1 MLNRP
6 LRAGLWAA
14 LAIGAVSIACS
25 SASAAL
31 GGAPMST
38 PSDAT
43 AVSTTAPTVHA
54 ASSATATGMASP
66 AASPTA
72 SPASGTAASGR
83 YSVRTTQLSSG
94 TSVREYIGAD
104 GNVFGIAWSGPRV
117 PDLPTLLGTYFPQYA
132 SGVQALRAARHG
144 RGPVSLKQS
153 DLVVHSG
160 GHMGSFFGQAWLPR
174 ALPAGIT
181 GADIQ

>member
-6 LRAGLWAA
+6 LRAGLRAA
-14 LAIGAVSIACS
+14 LAIGAVSVACS

-66 AASPTA
+66 AASP
-72 SPASGTAASGR
+72 ASGTAASTR
-83 YSVRTTQLSSG
+83 YSVRTTQLASG

-104 GNVFGIAWSGPRV
+104 GNVFGIAWNGPRV

-160 GHMGSFFGQAWLPR
+160 GHMGSFFGQAWLPS